1 MSQIPAP
8 EALSQYK
15 TLFIKAAEPLLA
27 LPEKTKAVV
36 KTHDTRARIAA
47 SFPRR

>member
-1 MSQIPAP
+1 MSQTAAP

-27 LPEKTKAVV
+27 SPEKTKAVV
-36 KTHDTRARIAA
+36 K
-47 SFPRR
+47 SP